1 MQKITS
7 KPYYH
12 DCCKNYQKLANK
24 IPYLLFFQ
32 DHESDDTRKNY
43 IWFGPNLAPF
53 QNPILLYNFIDS
65 ILSFKNMHIK
75 SC

>member
-12 DCCKNYQKLANK
+12 DCCKNYQKLENK

-32 DHESDDTRKNY
+32 DHESDDTR
-43 IWFGPNLAPF
+43 NLKIVF
-53 QNPILLYNFIDS
+53 TSNIYFSSGEGKHSTKCILTT
-65 ILSFKNMHIK
+65 IL
-75 SC
+75 

>member
-12 DCCKNYQKLANK
+12 DCFKNYQKLANK

-32 DHESDDTRKNY
+32 DHE
-43 IWFGPNLAPF
+43 
-53 QNPILLYNFIDS
+53 
-65 ILSFKNMHIK
+65 
-75 SC
+75 